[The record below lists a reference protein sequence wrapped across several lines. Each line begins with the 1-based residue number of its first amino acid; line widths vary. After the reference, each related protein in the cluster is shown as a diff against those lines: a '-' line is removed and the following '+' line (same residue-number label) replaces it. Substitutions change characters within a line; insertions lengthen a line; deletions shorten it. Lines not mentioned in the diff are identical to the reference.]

1 MIQLK
6 NFQQDVVD
14 KLLAFIAPEYGVNNL
29 TIKAPTG
36 AGKTIMLL
44 SWIDEYIR
52 STTDNVAF
60 VWFTPGAGE
69 LEEQSQDK
77 ANSFSSIKAQSVDD
91 ALLNGFERG
100 SATFINYERVVGK
113 KSKAMLTDSERD
125 NLVDKIEKAFQKD
138 RHFIVIID
146 EAHRNDTNK
155 AREIISRFKASKT
168 VRVSATIDDPNTPD
182 IVEFYEVLE
191 ESVIASGLIT
201 KAVVVNEEIDTSL
214 DGTDEFAIL
223 FDAAEKKRQQIVASY
238 IENGVTGINPLVLVQ
253 LPDESTP
260 DLSLRI
266 EKHIQETMHKTYEDG
281 KLGIWLSEQ
290 KRNVIDVNKLDNKVE
305 YLIIKQAIATG
316 WDAPRAKILIKI
328 RENMG
333 EQFTIQTLGRIRR
346 MPQPWIGHYNVDVLD
361 NAYLYT
367 FDTDFL
373 NGVFAQGAA
382 VAPTPLLNL
391 KDKAKNL
398 KLTSERVINYDEVLN
413 EKMILNNIYEGLK
426 NRFNFT
432 DDLEANK
439 HILEANGYILG
450 NKILTTFKQGR
461 FDTLK
466 NVENLIDRERWV
478 EADYQDNR
486 IDLLH
491 AFHEIDRVI
500 HLPVSKVE
508 AMLKRFF
515 LWRGYS
521 LVTSILKLDANEWT
535 AFILNN
541 WRALREEFRKIDV
554 AQAVQGSLDLDN
566 IQKNDFTIPLTERY
580 TYNPKLPDIKMVQTN
595 VYQGYTTASIAV
607 RPSIVERLMERWLE
621 EQVNI
626 VDLVYKN
633 GDKGSQYFSLV
644 YSTNGGVSHFYPDFI
659 IQMKNGDIYIIETK
673 GGEDVKGRD
682 KNIDSYAPAKY
693 EALKKYAK
701 EYSIKW
707 AFVRDMNEELYY
719 LNSGE
724 WVDEMVADKWKPI
737 MELFELKEN
746 ENHAIDGLES

>member
-6 NFQQDVVD
+6 SFQQDVVD
-14 KLLAFIAPEYGVNNL
+14 RLLAFTAPEYNVNNL

-44 SWIDEYIR
+44 SWIDEYIC
-52 STTDNVAF
+52 STGDNVAF

-77 ANSFSSIKAQSVDD
+77 AKKFSSIKVQSVDE

-113 KSKAMLTDSERD
+113 KSKAMLTDNERD
-125 NLVDKIEKAFQKD
+125 NLIDKIDKAFQND
-138 RHFIVIID
+138 CHFIIIID

-155 AREIISRFKASKT
+155 ARDIISRFKAAKT
-168 VRVSATIDDPNTPD
+168 VRVSATVDDPKKPD
-182 IVEFYEVLE
+182 LVEFYEVLE
-191 ESVIASGLIT
+191 ESVIESGLIT
-201 KAVVVNEEIDTSL
+201 KAVVVNEEIDINL
-214 DGTDEFAIL
+214 KETDEFSIL

-260 DLSLRI
+260 LLSLRI
-266 EKHIQETMHKTYEDG
+266 EKYLQEAMNKTYEDG

-290 KRNVIDVNKLDNKVE
+290 KRNVINVNKLDNKVE
-305 YLIIKQAIATG
+305 YIIIKQAIATG

-346 MPQPWIGHYNVDVLD
+346 MPQPWIGHYNIDLLD

-382 VAPTPLLNL
+382 VAPTPTLNL
-391 KDKAKNL
+391 KDKAKDL
-398 KLTSERVINYDEVLN
+398 KLISERVINYDEVMN
-413 EKMILNNIYEGLK
+413 EKMILNNIYEGMK
-426 NRFNFT
+426 KRFNFT
-432 DDLEANK
+432 KDLEENK
-439 HILEANGYILG
+439 RILESNGYFLG
-450 NKILTTFKQGR
+450 SKILTTFKQGR

-466 NVENLIDRERWV
+466 NAEKLVDRERSID
-478 EADYQDNR
+478 ADYQDNR

-491 AFHEIDRVI
+491 AFHELDRVL

-521 LVTSILKLDANEWT
+521 LATSILKLDANEWT

-541 WRALREEFRKIDV
+541 WRSLREEFRKIDIE
-554 AQAVQGSLDLDN
+554 QAVQGSLDLDN
-566 IQKNDFTIPLTERY
+566 IQKNDFKIPLKERY
-580 TYNPKLPDIKMVQTN
+580 TYNPKLKDTKIVQTN
-595 VYQGYTTASIAV
+595 AYQGYTTASIAV
-607 RPSIVERLMERWLE
+607 RSSIVERLMERWFE
-621 EQVNI
+621 EHDDF
-626 VDLVYKN
+626 VDFVYKN

-644 YSTNGGVSHFYPDFI
+644 YTTNGGVSHFYPDFV
-659 IQMKNGDIYIIETK
+659 IQMVNGDIYIVETK

-682 KNIDSYAPAKY
+682 KNIDPYAPAKY
-693 EALKKYAK
+693 EALKKYAAK
-701 EYSIKW
+701 YNIQW

-724 WVDEMVADKWKPI
+724 WIDEMVADNWQPI
-737 MELFELKEN
+737 NNLFGFTEAEK
-746 ENHAIDGLES
+746 

>member
-1 MIQLK
+1 MELK

-14 KLLAFIAPEYGVNNL
+14 KLLAFIAPEYPVNKF
-29 TIKAPTG
+29 TVKAPTG
-36 AGKTIMLL
+36 AGKTIVLL

-52 STTDNVAF
+52 STSDNVAF

-100 SATFINYERVVGK
+100 SATFMNYERVVGK

-125 NLVDKIEKAFQKD
+125 NLVDKIEKAFQNG
-138 RHFIVIID
+138 RHFIVIVD

-155 AREIISRFKASKT
+155 ARDIISRFRASKM
-168 VRVSATIDDPNTPD
+168 VRVSATIEDPNTPD
-182 IVEFYEVLE
+182 SVEFYEVTE
-191 ESVIASGLIT
+191 ESVIASGLIA
-201 KAVVVNEEIDTSL
+201 KAIVVNEAIDVEL
-214 DGTDEFAIL
+214 DDTDEFAIL
-223 FDAAEKKRQQIVASY
+223 FDAAEKKRQEVITNYA
-238 IENGVTGINPLVLVQ
+238 ENGGVGVNPLVLVQ

-266 EKHIQETMHKTYEDG
+266 EKHLQKVMKKTYDDG

-290 KRNVIDVNKLDNKVE
+290 KRNVTDVTKLDNKVE

-346 MPQPWIGHYNVDVLD
+346 MPQPWLGHYNVDVLD

-373 NGVFAQGAA
+373 NGVFAANAA

-391 KDKAKNL
+391 KDKAKEL
-398 KLTSERVINYDEVLN
+398 KLTSERVLKYDETLN
-413 EKMILNNIYEGLK
+413 EKLILNNVYKGLVEHFK
-426 NRFNFT
+426 FT
-432 DDLEANK
+432 DDLEVNYR
-439 HILEANGYILG
+439 ILENHGFVMG

-461 FDTLK
+461 FDTLEH
-466 NVENLIDRERWV
+466 VDNLQDRERRV

-491 AFHEIDRVI
+491 AFHELDRVV

-521 LVTSILKLDANEWT
+521 VKHSLLKLDANEWT

-541 WRALREEFRKIDV
+541 WRLLREEFRKTDIEM
-554 AQAVQGSLDLDN
+554 AVQGTLDIEN
-566 IQKNDFTIPLTERY
+566 IQKNDFNIPLMERY
-580 TYNPKLPDIKMVQTN
+580 TYNPKFSDVKALETN
-595 VYQGYTTASIAV
+595 AYEGYTTASIAV
-607 RPSIVERLMERWLE
+607 RPSIVERLMERWIE
-621 EQVNI
+621 EHFDI
-626 VDLVYKN
+626 VDFVYKN
-633 GDKGSQYFSLV
+633 GDKGPQYFSLV
-644 YSTNGGVSHFYPDFI
+644 FSTNGGFSHFYPDFI
-659 IQMKNGDIYIIETK
+659 IQMKTGEVYIIETK
-673 GGEDVKGRD
+673 GGEDVKGKD
-682 KNIDSYAPAKY
+682 KNIDAYAPAKY
-693 EALKKYAK
+693 EALKKYASD
-701 EYSIKW
+701 YDIKW
-707 AFVRDMNEELYY
+707 AFVRDMNEELWF
-719 LNSGE
+719 LNDGE
-724 WVDEMVADKWKPI
+724 WVDEMSDGAWKKI
-737 MELFELKEN
+737 EDLIN
-746 ENHAIDGLES
+746 

>member
-1 MIQLK
+1 MIELK

-14 KLLAFIAPEYGVNNL
+14 KLLAFIAPEYGINNL

-36 AGKTIMLL
+36 AGKTVMLL

-52 STTDNVAF
+52 STGDNIAF

-125 NLVDKIEKAFQKD
+125 NLVDKIEKAFQND

-146 EAHRNDTNK
+146 EAHRNDTDK
-155 AREIISRFKASKT
+155 AHDIISRFNASKT
-168 VRVSATIDDPNTPD
+168 VRVSATIEDRNEPD
-182 IVEFYEVLE
+182 IEFYEVLE
-191 ESVIASGLIT
+191 EAVIASGLIT

-214 DGTDEFAIL
+214 DGTDEFEIL
-223 FDAAEKKRQQIVASY
+223 FDAAEKKRKQIIAGY
-238 IENGVTGINPLVLVQ
+238 DEKEVTGINPLVLVQ

-266 EKHIQETMHKTYEDG
+266 EKHLQETMKKTYEEG

-333 EQFTIQTLGRIRR
+333 EQFTVQTLGRIRR

-373 NGVFAQGAA
+373 NGVFAQAAA
-382 VAPTPLLNL
+382 VAPTPLLKL
-391 KDKAKNL
+391 KDGAKSL
-398 KLTSERVINYDEVLN
+398 KLTSERVIKHNEVKN
-413 EKMILNNIYEGLK
+413 EKLILNNIYKGLK
-426 NRFNFT
+426 KRFNFT
-432 DDLEANK
+432 TDLEANK

-461 FDTLK
+461 FDTLE
-466 NVENLIDRERWV
+466 NVENLIDRERWI

-491 AFHEIDRVI
+491 AFHELDRVI

-508 AMLKRFF
+508 AILKRFF
-515 LWRGYS
+515 LWRGHA

-541 WRALREEFRKIDV
+541 WRALREEFRKID
-554 AQAVQGSLDLDN
+554 AEISTQQNFNLGKRE
-566 IQKNDFTIPLTERY
+566 KNDFTIPLTERY
-580 TYNPKLPDIKMVQTN
+580 TYNPKLKDIKVVQTN
-595 VYQGYTTASIAV
+595 AYQGYTTASIAV

-621 EQVNI
+621 EHADI
-626 VDLVYKN
+626 VDFVYKN
-633 GDKGSQYFSLV
+633 GDKGPQYFSLV

-693 EALKKYAK
+693 EALKKYAE
-701 EYSIKW
+701 EYNIKW

-724 WVDEMVADKWKPI
+724 WVDEMVVDKWQPI
-737 MELFELKEN
+737 IKLFGSIEDKNRTSEN
-746 ENHAIDGLES
+746 

>member
-1 MIQLK
+1 MIQLE

-14 KLLAFIAPEYGVNNL
+14 KLLAFTAPEYGVDNL

-44 SWIDEYIR
+44 SWVDEYIC
-52 STTDNVAF
+52 STGDNVAF

-77 ANSFSSIKAQSVDD
+77 ANNFSGIKAQSVDD
-91 ALLNGFERG
+91 ALLNGFDRG

-125 NLVDKIEKAFQKD
+125 NLVDKIEKAFQND

-155 AREIISRFKASKT
+155 ARDIISRFKASKT

-182 IVEFYEVLE
+182 VVEFYEVTE
-191 ESVIASGLIT
+191 ESVIDSGLIT

-223 FDAAEKKRQQIVASY
+223 FDAAEKKRQQIVVEYAD
-238 IENGVTGINPLVLVQ
+238 NGVKGVNPLVLVQ

-266 EKHIQETMHKTYEDG
+266 EKHLQETMHKTYEDG

-290 KRNVIDVNKLDNKVE
+290 KRNIIDVTKLDNKVE

-333 EQFTIQTLGRIRR
+333 EQFTIQTIGRIRR
-346 MPQPWIGHYNVDVLD
+346 MPQPWHGHYNVDVLD

-373 NGVFAQGAA
+373 NGAFSQGAA

-391 KDKAKNL
+391 KEKAKDL
-398 KLTSERVINYDEVLN
+398 KLTSERVIKYDAVLN
-413 EKMILNNIYEGLK
+413 EKMILNNIYDGLK
-426 NRFNFT
+426 KRFNFT
-432 DDLEANK
+432 DDLEANY
-439 HILEANGYILG
+439 HILENHGYFLG
-450 NKILTTFKQGR
+450 NEIKTTFKQGR
-461 FDTLK
+461 FDTLAH
-466 NVENLIDRERWV
+466 VENLQDRERMV
-478 EADYQDNR
+478 KADYQDNR

-491 AFHEIDRVI
+491 AFHELDRVV

-515 LWRGYS
+515 LPQRINAKYAI
-521 LVTSILKLDANEWT
+521 VKFDANEWT

-541 WRALREEFRKIDV
+541 WRALREEFRKTDV
-554 AQAVQGSLDLDN
+554 AQAIQGSFDLDDV
-566 IQKNDFTIPLTERY
+566 QKNDFTIPSTERY
-580 TYNPKLPDIKMVQTN
+580 TYNPKLPDTEIVETN

-621 EQVNI
+621 EHSDI
-626 VDLVYKN
+626 VDFVYKN
-633 GDKGSQYFSLV
+633 GDKGPQYFSLV
-644 YSTNGGVSHFYPDFI
+644 FGTNGGFSHFYPDYI
-659 IQMKNGDIYIIETK
+659 IRMKTGDIYIIETK
-673 GGEDVKGRD
+673 GGKDVKGRD
-682 KNIDSYAPAKY
+682 KNIDTYAPAKY
-693 EALKKYAK
+693 EALKKYASR
-701 EYSIKW
+701 YNIKW

-724 WVDEMVADKWKPI
+724 WVDDMRTDTWKPVK
-737 MELFELKEN
+737 ELFGLKES
-746 ENHAIDGLES
+746 ENQANQVSES

>member
-1 MIQLK
+1 MELK

-52 STTDNVAF
+52 STADNVAF

-69 LEEQSQDK
+69 LEEQSRDK

-91 ALLNGFERG
+91 ALLNGFERA

-113 KSKAMLTDSERD
+113 NSKAMLTDSERD
-125 NLVDKIEKAFQKD
+125 NLVDKIEKAAQNN
-138 RHFIVIID
+138 RHFVVIID
-146 EAHRNDTNK
+146 EAHRNDTK
-155 AREIISRFKASKT
+155 RAREIISRFKASKT
-168 VRVSATIDDPNTPD
+168 VRISATIDDPRIPD
-182 IVEFYEVLE
+182 TIEFYEVE
-191 ESVIASGLIT
+191 EEAVIDSGLIT
-201 KAVVVNEEIDTSL
+201 RAVVVNEAIDIEL
-214 DGTDEFAIL
+214 DGSDEFAIL
-223 FDAAEKKRQQIVASY
+223 FEAAEKKRQEIVKSY
-238 IENGVTGINPLVLVQ
+238 SENGIDGVNPLVLVQ

-266 EKHIQETMHKTYEDG
+266 EKYLQETMNKTYEGG
-281 KLGIWLSEQ
+281 KLGIWLSDATRKKNLVGISE
-290 KRNVIDVNKLDNKVE
+290 LDNQVE

-346 MPQPWIGHYNVDVLD
+346 MPQPWRGHYDVDLLD

-373 NGVFAQGAA
+373 NGAFAQGGA

-391 KDKAKNL
+391 KDEAKNL
-398 KLTSERVINYDEVLN
+398 KLTSERVLKYDTVLN
-413 EKMILNNIYEGLK
+413 EKLILKNVYEGLK
-426 NRFNFT
+426 AHFKLT
-432 DDLEANK
+432 EDLE
-439 HILEANGYILG
+439 G
-450 NKILTTFKQGR
+450 NYLIFKNQSYRMGDEIITSFKQGR
-461 FDTLK
+461 FDTLEHADK
-466 NVENLIDRERWV
+466 LQDRERMV
-478 EADYQDNR
+478 KANYQDNR

-491 AFHEIDRVI
+491 AFHELDRVL

-515 LWRGYS
+515 LWRGYP
-521 LVTSILKLDANEWT
+521 LATSILKLDANEWT

-541 WRALREEFRKIDV
+541 WREIREEFRKIDI
-554 AQAVQGSLDLDN
+554 AQAIQGSLDLED
-566 IQKNDFTIPLTERY
+566 IQQNDFTIPLTERY
-580 TYNPKLPDIKMVQTN
+580 TYNPRLVNPKNVETN
-595 VYQGYTTASIAV
+595 TYLGYTTASIAV
-607 RPSIVERLMERWLE
+607 RPSLVERLMERWLE
-621 EQVNI
+621 EYSDS
-626 VDLVYKN
+626 VDFVYKN
-633 GDKGSQYFSLV
+633 GDKGPQYFSLI
-644 YSTNGGVSHFYPDFI
+644 YTTNGGISHFYPDFI
-659 IQMKNGDIYIIETK
+659 VKMKNGEIYIIETK

-682 KNIDSYAPAKY
+682 KNIDDYAPAKY
-693 EALKKYAK
+693 EALKKYGLK
-701 EYSIKW
+701 YNVKW

-719 LNSGE
+719 LNDGE
-724 WVDEMVADKWKPI
+724 WISEMLAGSWKSI
-737 MELFELKEN
+737 KELFE
-746 ENHAIDGLES
+746 

>member
-1 MIQLK
+1 MIELK

-14 KLLAFIAPEYGVNNL
+14 KLLAFTAPEYPVNQL

-52 STTDNVAF
+52 STSDNVAF

-100 SATFINYERVVGK
+100 SSTFINYERVVGK

-125 NLVDKIEKAFQKD
+125 NLVDEIEKAFQNN
-138 RHFIVIID
+138 RHFIVIVD

-155 AREIISRFKASKT
+155 AREIISRFNASKM
-168 VRVSATIDDPNTPD
+168 VRVSATIEDPNTPD
-182 IVEFYEVLE
+182 SVEFYEVSE

-201 KAVVVNEEIDTSL
+201 KAVVVNEAIDTEL
-214 DGTDEFAIL
+214 DGSDEFAIL
-223 FDAAEKKRQQIVASY
+223 FDAAEKKRLEIVKNYAV
-238 IENGVTGINPLVLVQ
+238 NGVMDVNPLVLVQ

-266 EKHIQETMHKTYEDG
+266 EKYLQETMAKTYDDG

-290 KRNVIDVNKLDNKVE
+290 KRNVADVTKLDNKVE

-328 RENMG
+328 CENMG

-346 MPQPWIGHYNVDVLD
+346 MPQPWLGHYNVDVLD

-373 NGVFAQGAA
+373 NGVFAANAA

-391 KDKAKNL
+391 KDKAKEL
-398 KLTSERVINYDEVLN
+398 KLTSERVLKYDETLN
-413 EKMILNNIYEGLK
+413 EKLILNNVYKGLVEHFK
-426 NRFNFT
+426 FT
-432 DDLEANK
+432 GDLEANY
-439 HILEANGYILG
+439 HILEKHGFVMG
-450 NKILTTFKQGR
+450 SKILTTFKQGR
-461 FDTLK
+461 FDTLEH
-466 NVENLIDRERWV
+466 VANLKDRERQV
-478 EADYQDNR
+478 EADYQYNR

-491 AFHEIDRVI
+491 AFHELDRVV

-515 LWRGYS
+515 LWRGYLLKHS
-521 LVTSILKLDANEWT
+521 LLKMDANEWT

-541 WRALREEFRKIDV
+541 WRLLRDEFRKTDIE
-554 AQAVQGSLDLDN
+554 QAIQGTLDLEN

-580 TYNPKLPDIKMVQTN
+580 TYNPKLADVKNVETN
-595 VYQGYTTASIAV
+595 AYEKYTTASIAI

-621 EQVNI
+621 EHSDI
-626 VDLVYKN
+626 VDFVYKN
-633 GDKGSQYFSLV
+633 GDKGPQYFSLV
-644 YSTNGGVSHFYPDFI
+644 FSTNGGFSHFYPDFI
-659 IQMKNGDIYIIETK
+659 IKMKNGEIYIIETK
-673 GGEDVKGRD
+673 GGEDVKGKD
-682 KNIDSYAPAKY
+682 KNIDAYAPAKY
-693 EALKKYAK
+693 EALKKYAL
-701 EYSIKW
+701 EYGVEW
-707 AFVRDMNEELYY
+707 AFVRDMNEELFY
-719 LNSGE
+719 LNDGE
-724 WVDEMVADKWKPI
+724 WVDEMSGGTWKSI
-737 MELFELKEN
+737 TELFE
-746 ENHAIDGLES
+746 

>member
-1 MIQLK
+1 MIELK

-14 KLLAFIAPEYGVNNL
+14 KLLSFIAPEYGLNSL

-52 STTDNVAF
+52 STADNIAF
-60 VWFTPGAGE
+60 IWFTPGAGE

-77 ANSFSSIKAQSVDD
+77 ANSFSNIKAQSIDD

-125 NLVDKIEKAFQKD
+125 NLVDKIEKAFQED
-138 RHFIVIID
+138 RNFIVIID

-155 AREIISRFKASKT
+155 ARDIISRFNASKT
-168 VRVSATIDDPNTPD
+168 VRVSATIDNPNTPD
-182 IVEFYEVLE
+182 IVEFYQVE
-191 ESVIASGLIT
+191 EEAVIASGLIT
-201 KAVVVNEEIDTSL
+201 RAVVVNEEIDINL

-223 FDAAEKKRQQIVASY
+223 FDAAEKKRQAIVKGYAK
-238 IENGVTGINPLVLVQ
+238 NGITGVNPLVLVQ

-266 EKHIQETMHKTYEDG
+266 EKHLQETMNKTYEDG

-290 KRNVIDVNKLDNKVE
+290 KRNVIDITKLDNKVE

-346 MPQPWIGHYNVDVLD
+346 MPQPWRGHYDVDVLD

-367 FDTDFL
+367 FDTEFL
-373 NGVFAQGAA
+373 NGAFAQGGA
-382 VAPTPLLNL
+382 VAPTPLLEL
-391 KDKAKNL
+391 KDKAKSL
-398 KLTSERVINYDEVLN
+398 KLTSERVLKYDAVLN
-413 EKMILNNIYEGLK
+413 EKLILNNIYDGLK
-426 NRFNFT
+426 KQFNFT
-432 DDLEANK
+432 DDLGANYI
-439 HILEANGYILG
+439 ILKNHGYIMG
-450 NKILTTFKQGR
+450 DEIMTIFKQGR
-461 FDTLK
+461 FDTLEHVDK
-466 NVENLIDRERWV
+466 LQDRERFV
-478 EADYQDNR
+478 KADYQDNR

-491 AFHEIDRVI
+491 AFHELDRVL

-508 AMLKRFF
+508 AILKRFF
-515 LWRGYS
+515 LWRGYP
-521 LVTSILKLDANEWT
+521 LTTSILKLDANEWT

-541 WRALREEFRKIDV
+541 WRKLREEFRKTDI
-554 AQAVQGSLDLDN
+554 AKSIQGSLDLGD
-566 IQKNDFTIPLTERY
+566 IKQNDFTIPLTERY
-580 TYNPKLPDIKMVQTN
+580 TYNPKLAGVKIVETN
-595 VYQGYTTASIAV
+595 AYEKYTTASIAV

-621 EQVNI
+621 ERADI
-626 VDLVYKN
+626 VDFVYKN
-633 GDKGSQYFSLV
+633 GDKGPQYFSLV
-644 YSTNGGVSHFYPDFI
+644 YTTNGGVSHFYPDFI
-659 IQMKNGDIYIIETK
+659 IQMKNGDVYIIETK
-673 GGEDVKGRD
+673 GGENNKGQD
-682 KNIDSYAPAKY
+682 KNIDPYAPAKY
-693 EALKKYAK
+693 EALKKYASK
-701 EYSIKW
+701 YNVKW

-719 LNSGE
+719 LNEGE
-724 WVDEMVADKWKPI
+724 WIDDMTFDEWQPI
-737 MELFELKEN
+737 TELF
-746 ENHAIDGLES
+746 GM

>member
-1 MIQLK
+1 MIELK

-14 KLLAFIAPEYGVNNL
+14 KLLAFIAPEYGINNL

-52 STTDNVAF
+52 STGDNVAF

-91 ALLNGFERG
+91 ALLNGFDQG

-125 NLVDKIEKAFQKD
+125 NLVDKIEKAFQND

-182 IVEFYEVLE
+182 ILEFYEVLE

-201 KAVVVNEEIDTSL
+201 KAVVVNEEIDTNL

-223 FDAAEKKRQQIVASY
+223 FDAAEKKRQQIVANY
-238 IENGVTGINPLVLVQ
+238 IENDITGINPLVLVQ

-266 EKHIQETMHKTYEDG
+266 EKHLQETMDKTYEDG

-333 EQFTIQTLGRIRR
+333 EQFTVQTLGRIRR

-391 KDKAKNL
+391 KDKGKNL
-398 KLTSERVINYDEVLN
+398 KLISERVINYDEVLN
-413 EKMILNNIYEGLK
+413 EKMILNNIYVGLK
-426 NRFNFT
+426 KRFNFT

-491 AFHEIDRVI
+491 AFHELDRVI

-521 LVTSILKLDANEWT
+521 RVTSILKLDASEWT

-541 WRALREEFRKIDV
+541 WRTLREEFRKIDV
-554 AQAVQGSLDLDN
+554 AQAIQGSLDLDN

-580 TYNPKLPDIKMVQTN
+580 TYNPKLPDTKMVQTN
-595 VYQGYTTASIAV
+595 VYKGYTTASIAV

-621 EQVNI
+621 EHSDI
-626 VDLVYKN
+626 VDFVYKN
-633 GDKGSQYFSLV
+633 GDKGPQYFSLV

-659 IQMKNGDIYIIETK
+659 IQMKNGDVYIIETK

-693 EALKKYAK
+693 EALKKYAAN
-701 EYSIKW
+701 YDIKW

-719 LNSGE
+719 LNNGE
-724 WVDEMVADKWKPI
+724 WVDEMITDRWKTI
-737 MELFELKEN
+737 EELFN
-746 ENHAIDGLES
+746 RN

>member
-1 MIQLK
+1 MQLK

-14 KLLAFIAPEYGVNNL
+14 KLLAFIAPEYGVNEL

-52 STTDNVAF
+52 STSDNVAF

-125 NLVDKIEKAFQKD
+125 NLVDKIEKAFQND
-138 RHFIVIID
+138 RHFVVIVD
-146 EAHRNDTNK
+146 EAHRNDTKK
-155 AREIISRFKASKT
+155 ARDIISRFGASKT

-182 IVEFYEVLE
+182 SIEFYEVTE

-201 KAVVVNEEIDTSL
+201 KAVVVNEAIDTEL
-214 DGTDEFAIL
+214 DGTDEFTIL
-223 FDAAEKKRQQIVASY
+223 FEAAENKRKEIVKKYA
-238 IENGVTGINPLVLVQ
+238 ENNVVGVNPLVLVQ

-260 DLSLRI
+260 ALSLRI
-266 EKHIQETMHKTYEDG
+266 EKYLQETMGKTYDDG

-290 KRNVIDVNKLDNKVE
+290 KRNVADVTKLDNKVE

-333 EQFTIQTLGRIRR
+333 ERFTIQTLGRIRR
-346 MPQPWIGHYNVDVLD
+346 MPQPWLGHYNVDVLD

-373 NGVFAQGAA
+373 NGVFLANAA

-391 KDKAKNL
+391 KDKAKDL
-398 KLTSERVINYDEVLN
+398 KLTSERVLKYAETLN
-413 EKMILNNIYEGLK
+413 EKLILENVYKGLVEHFK
-426 NRFNFT
+426 FT
-432 DDLEANK
+432 DDLEANY
-439 HILEANGYILG
+439 HILENHNFIMGS
-450 NKILTTFKQGR
+450 KILTTFKQGR
-461 FDTLK
+461 FDTLEHA
-466 NVENLIDRERWV
+466 ENLQDRERRV

-491 AFHEIDRVI
+491 AFHELDRVV

-515 LWRGYS
+515 LWRGYALKHS
-521 LVTSILKLDANEWT
+521 LLKLNANEWT

-541 WRALREEFRKIDV
+541 WHKLREEFRKTDIE
-554 AQAVQGSLDLDN
+554 QAIQGTLDLEN

-580 TYNPKLPDIKMVQTN
+580 TYNPKLSDTKNVETN
-595 VYQGYTTASIAV
+595 AYANYTTASIAV

-621 EQVNI
+621 EHSDI
-626 VDLVYKN
+626 VEFFYKN
-633 GDKGSQYFSLV
+633 GDKGPQYFSLV
-644 YSTNGGVSHFYPDFI
+644 FGTNGGFSHFYPDFI
-659 IQMKNGDIYIIETK
+659 VKMKNGEIYIIETK
-673 GGEDVKGRD
+673 GGEDVKGND
-682 KNIDSYAPAKY
+682 KNIDAYAPAKY
-693 EALKKYAK
+693 EALKKYGV
-701 EYSIKW
+701 EYNIKW
-707 AFVRDMNEELYY
+707 AFVRDMNEELFY
-719 LNSGE
+719 LNEGE
-724 WVDEMVADKWKPI
+724 WVDEMNGGIWRTIED
-737 MELFELKEN
+737 LFK
-746 ENHAIDGLES
+746 

>member
-1 MIQLK
+1 MV
-6 NFQQDVVD
+6 N
-14 KLLAFIAPEYGVNNL
+14 KLLAFTAPEYKVDIL

-36 AGKTIMLL
+36 SGKTIMLL

-52 STTDNVAF
+52 STGDNVAF

-69 LEEQSQDK
+69 LEEQSQVK

-91 ALLNGFERG
+91 ALLNGFDRG

-125 NLVDKIEKAFQKD
+125 NLVDKIEKAFQYD

-155 AREIISRFKASKT
+155 ARDIISRFKASKT
-168 VRVSATIDDPNTPD
+168 VRVSATIDDPQTPATN
-182 IVEFYEVLE
+182 EFYEVLE
-191 ESVIASGLIT
+191 ESVIESGLIT
-201 KAVVVNEEIDTSL
+201 KAVVVNENIDTSL

-223 FDAAEKKRQQIVASY
+223 FDAAEKKRQQIVESY
-238 IENGVTGINPLVLVQ
+238 IKNGVIGINPLVLVQ

-266 EKHIQETMHKTYEDG
+266 EKHLQETMNKTYEEG

-290 KRNVIDVNKLDNKVE
+290 KRNVIDVAELDNKVE
-305 YLIIKQAIATG
+305 FLIIKQAIATG

-333 EQFTIQTLGRIRR
+333 EQFTVQTLGRIRR
-346 MPQPWIGHYNVDVLD
+346 MPQPWIGHYNIDVLD

-373 NGVFAQGAA
+373 NGVFAQNAA

-391 KDKAKNL
+391 KDKAKDL

-426 NRFNFT
+426 KRFNFT

-466 NVENLIDRERWV
+466 NAENLMDRERWV
-478 EADYQDNR
+478 EADYQGNR

-491 AFHEIDRVI
+491 AFHELDRVI

-554 AQAVQGSLDLDN
+554 AQAIQGSLDLDN
-566 IQKNDFTIPLTERY
+566 IQKNDFTIPLRERY
-580 TYNPKLPDIKMVQTN
+580 TYNPKLPDIKIIESN
-595 VYQGYTTASIAV
+595 VYKGYTTASIAV
-607 RPSIVERLMERWLE
+607 RPSLVERLMERWLE
-621 EQVNI
+621 EHTDI
-626 VDLVYKN
+626 VDFVYKN
-633 GDKGSQYFSLV
+633 GDKGPQYFSLV

-659 IQMKNGDIYIIETK
+659 IRMKTGDIYIIETK

-682 KNIDSYAPAKY
+682 KNMDSYAPAKY
-693 EALKKYAK
+693 EALKKYAAT
-701 EYSIKW
+701 YDIKW
-707 AFVRDMNEELYY
+707 AFIRDMNEELYY

-724 WVDEMVADKWKPI
+724 WVDEMVADKWQPI
-737 MELFELKEN
+737 IKLFESTED
-746 ENHAIDGLES
+746 ER

>member
-14 KLLAFIAPEYGVNNL
+14 KLLEFIAPEYGINNL

-52 STTDNVAF
+52 STGDNIAF

-125 NLVDKIEKAFQKD
+125 NLVDKIEKAFQED

-182 IVEFYEVLE
+182 IMEFYEVLE

-201 KAVVVNEEIDTSL
+201 KAVVVNEEIDISL
-214 DGTDEFAIL
+214 DEDEFAIL

-238 IENGVTGINPLVLVQ
+238 IDNGVTGINPLVLVQ

-266 EKHIQETMHKTYEDG
+266 EKYIQETMNKTYEDG

-316 WDAPRAKILIKI
+316 WDAPRAKILVKI

-333 EQFTIQTLGRIRR
+333 EQFTVQTLGRIRR

-391 KDKAKNL
+391 KDRAKSL
-398 KLTSERVINYDEVLN
+398 KLTS
-413 EKMILNNIYEGLK
+413 
-426 NRFNFT
+426 
-432 DDLEANK
+432 
-439 HILEANGYILG
+439 
-450 NKILTTFKQGR
+450 
-461 FDTLK
+461 
-466 NVENLIDRERWV
+466 
-478 EADYQDNR
+478 
-486 IDLLH
+486 
-491 AFHEIDRVI
+491 
-500 HLPVSKVE
+500 
-508 AMLKRFF
+508 
-515 LWRGYS
+515 
-521 LVTSILKLDANEWT
+521 
-535 AFILNN
+535 
-541 WRALREEFRKIDV
+541 
-554 AQAVQGSLDLDN
+554 
-566 IQKNDFTIPLTERY
+566 
-580 TYNPKLPDIKMVQTN
+580 
-595 VYQGYTTASIAV
+595 
-607 RPSIVERLMERWLE
+607 
-621 EQVNI
+621 
-626 VDLVYKN
+626 
-633 GDKGSQYFSLV
+633 
-644 YSTNGGVSHFYPDFI
+644 
-659 IQMKNGDIYIIETK
+659 
-673 GGEDVKGRD
+673 
-682 KNIDSYAPAKY
+682 
-693 EALKKYAK
+693 
-701 EYSIKW
+701 
-707 AFVRDMNEELYY
+707 
-719 LNSGE
+719 
-724 WVDEMVADKWKPI
+724 
-737 MELFELKEN
+737 
-746 ENHAIDGLES
+746 

>member
-6 NFQQDVVD
+6 NFQQDVFD
-14 KLLAFIAPEYGVNNL
+14 KLLAFTAPEYKVDQL
-29 TIKAPTG
+29 IIKAPTG
-36 AGKTIMLL
+36 SGKTIILL

-52 STTDNVAF
+52 STGDNVSF
-60 VWFTPGAGE
+60 IWFTPGAGE

-77 ANSFSSIKAQSVDD
+77 ANNFSSIKAQNVEE
-91 ALLNGFERG
+91 ALLNGFTRG

-125 NLVDKIEKAFQKD
+125 NLVDKIEEAFLNN

-146 EAHRNDTNK
+146 EAHRNDTVK
-155 AREIISRFKASKT
+155 AREIISRFKASKL
-168 VRVSATIDDPNTPD
+168 VRVSATIDNPNTPD
-182 IVEFYEVLE
+182 VVEFYEVLE
-191 ESVIASGLIT
+191 ESVINSGLIT
-201 KAVVVNEEIDTSL
+201 KAVVVNEEIDLSHE
-214 DGTDEFAIL
+214 GTDEFSIL
-223 FDAAEKKRQQIVASY
+223 FDAAEKKRQQI
-238 IENGVTGINPLVLVQ
+238 IECYAENNITDINPLVLVQ

-266 EKHIQETMHKTYEDG
+266 ENHLQEVMHKTYENG

-290 KRNVIDVNKLDNKVE
+290 KRNVIDVKNLDNKVE

-346 MPQPWIGHYNVDVLD
+346 MPQPWIGHYNVDILD

-382 VAPTPLLNL
+382 VAPTPMLHLQDRL
-391 KDKAKNL
+391 KNFQ
-398 KLTSERVINYDEVLN
+398 LTSERVINYDKVLN
-413 EKMILNNIYEGLK
+413 EKLILDNIFEGLK
-426 NRFNFT
+426 IRFNLT
-432 DDLEANK
+432 NDLEANK
-439 HILEANGYILG
+439 HIFEANGYILG
-450 NKILTTFKQGR
+450 SEILTTFKQGR

-466 NVENLIDRERWV
+466 NAENLVDKERWI

-491 AFHEIDRVI
+491 AFHELDRVI

-508 AMLKRFF
+508 AILKRFF
-515 LWRGYS
+515 LWRGYA
-521 LVTSILKLDANEWT
+521 LTTSILKLNANEWT

-541 WRALREEFRKIDV
+541 WKFLREEFRNIDV
-554 AQAVQGSLDLDN
+554 AQAIQGSLDLDN
-566 IQKNDFTIPLTERY
+566 IQTNDFKLPLIERY
-580 TYNPKLPDIKMVQTN
+580 TYNPKLSDTTIIQTN
-595 VYQGYTTASIAV
+595 AYRGYTTASIAV

-621 EQVNI
+621 ENVDI
-626 VDLVYKN
+626 VDFVYKN

-644 YSTNGGVSHFYPDFI
+644 YTTNGGVSHFYPDFI
-659 IQMKNGDIYIIETK
+659 IKMNNDDIYVIETK
-673 GGEDVKGRD
+673 GGQDINGRD
-682 KNIDSYAPAKY
+682 KNMDLYAPAKY
-693 EALKKYAK
+693 EALKKYAAT
-701 EYSIKW
+701 YNIKW
-707 AFVRDMNEELYY
+707 AFVRDLNEELYY
-719 LNSGE
+719 LNTGE
-724 WVDEMVADKWKPI
+724 WVDEMISDRWKSI
-737 MELFELKEN
+737 IELF
-746 ENHAIDGLES
+746 

>member
-1 MIQLK
+1 
-6 NFQQDVVD
+6 
-14 KLLAFIAPEYGVNNL
+14 
-29 TIKAPTG
+29 
-36 AGKTIMLL
+36 
-44 SWIDEYIR
+44 
-52 STTDNVAF
+52 
-60 VWFTPGAGE
+60 
-69 LEEQSQDK
+69 
-77 ANSFSSIKAQSVDD
+77 
-91 ALLNGFERG
+91 
-100 SATFINYERVVGK
+100 
-113 KSKAMLTDSERD
+113 MLTDSERD
-125 NLVDKIEKAFQKD
+125 NLVDKIEKAFQNG

-146 EAHRNDTNK
+146 EAHRNDTDK
-155 AREIISRFKASKT
+155 ARDIISRFKASKT
-168 VRVSATIDDPNTPD
+168 VRVSATIEDPNTPG

-191 ESVIASGLIT
+191 ESVIESGLIT
-201 KAVVVNEEIDTSL
+201 KAVVVNEAIDTSL

-266 EKHIQETMHKTYEDG
+266 EKHLQETMRKTYEDG

-391 KDKAKNL
+391 KDKAKDL
-398 KLTSERVINYDEVLN
+398 KLISERVINYDEVLN

-426 NRFNFT
+426 KRFNFT

-439 HILEANGYILG
+439 LILEANGYILG
-450 NKILTTFKQGR
+450 SKILTTFKQGR

-491 AFHEIDRVI
+491 AFHELDRVI

-508 AMLKRFF
+508 AILKRFF

-554 AQAVQGSLDLDN
+554 AQAVQEVL
-566 IQKNDFTIPLTERY
+566 I
-580 TYNPKLPDIKMVQTN
+580 
-595 VYQGYTTASIAV
+595 
-607 RPSIVERLMERWLE
+607 
-621 EQVNI
+621 
-626 VDLVYKN
+626 
-633 GDKGSQYFSLV
+633 
-644 YSTNGGVSHFYPDFI
+644 
-659 IQMKNGDIYIIETK
+659 
-673 GGEDVKGRD
+673 
-682 KNIDSYAPAKY
+682 
-693 EALKKYAK
+693 
-701 EYSIKW
+701 
-707 AFVRDMNEELYY
+707 
-719 LNSGE
+719 
-724 WVDEMVADKWKPI
+724 
-737 MELFELKEN
+737 
-746 ENHAIDGLES
+746 